1 MRTVDLLLRMPH
13 MCFNEYFKKFDLAD
27 LLSMAGHSQ
36 GIVLNDESHG
46 SITYS
51 CVTLER
57 FERLRNNK
65 DLDRER
71 RRRQNCKTTMP
82 LQRYRET
89 KIQQLMN
96 LHYLFLDKIKYQL
109 VIYKH
114 CLD

>member
-1 MRTVDLLLRMPH
+1 MT
-13 MCFNEYFKKFDLAD
+13 
-27 LLSMAGHSQ
+27 
-36 GIVLNDESHG
+36 
-46 SITYS
+46 
-51 CVTLER
+51 TLEP

-109 VIYKH
+109 VMYKH
-114 CLD
+114 FLDWYRTKLKDLLPEIKASLA